1 MAESVAGDGN
11 NVKRYT
17 EQLAAKI
24 DSLSLKDRKKLFD
37 RIRSI
42 VPKPYLSKYC
52 PPTISPKQEAFL
64 CAPNLEVL
72 FGGAAGGSK
81 TASLLIAALQYADQ
95 PNYNALIV
103 RRTYAELAMPGAT
116 MSLANEWLSKT
127 DAKKV
132 KGQDYVFPA
141 GATLTF
147 GYLSRPD
154 DKYRYGSANYDY
166 IGVDEA
172 AEFPIVDDY
181 TFLFSRI
188 RRRKGS
194 KIPPRMRLAA
204 NPVGPGATWLKKRF
218 ITFPGADNLKSEPCF
233 LCSHFHWDKPCANE
247 CDCERN
253 PNSEPRLYV
262 PAKLDDNP
270 YIDVDAYLR
279 SLAQLDPFMRQALR
293 NGDWNAKP
301 PGKMF
306 RREWFQLISSIPR
319 SLYCYRVRFWD
330 LAATQEDK
338 NKNPSWTCGARMAY
352 DNGLF
357 YVEDVK
363 RIRETPGTVKDLV
376 MQTAELDGTDVEV
389 WIEQEPGS
397 SGIAVIDDYIRSMPR
412 FTVRP
417 FKVTGPKETRAAPFA
432 SQCEAKNVRM
442 VEGAWNEAFLEE
454 VEQFPSTTWKNDQVD
469 ASSGAYNVLA
479 ENGQYVAPEG
489 YGERVKPDW
498 NFGDSNWR

>member
-1 MAESVAGDGN
+1 MEGPFTGDGIS
-11 NVKRYT
+11 VKRYT

-24 DSLSLKDRKKLFD
+24 DSLPIEDRKKLFD

-127 DAKKV
+127 DARKM

-147 GYLSRPD
+147 GYLCRPD

-233 LCSHFHWDKPCANE
+233 LCNHFHWDKQCTNE
-247 CDCERN
+247 CDCEKN

-270 YIDVDAYLR
+270 YIDVEAYLR
-279 SLAQLDPFMRQALR
+279 SLSQLDPFMRQALR
-293 NGDWNAKP
+293 NGDWDAKP

-306 RREWFQLISSIPR
+306 QRKWFKVIPEQAMPR

-338 NKNPSWTCGARMAY
+338 GKNPSWTCGVRMSY
-352 DNGLF
+352 DDYKF
-357 YVEDVK
+357 TVEDVI
-363 RIRETPGTVKDLV
+363 RLRETPGEVKRVV
-376 MQTAELDGTDVEV
+376 MNTAESDGADVEV
-389 WIEQEPGS
+389 WIEKEGGS
-397 SGIAVIDDYIRSMPR
+397 SGKAVIDDYIRSMPR
-412 FTVRP
+412 FAVRP
-417 FKVTGPKETRAAPFA
+417 FDLSGRSKEVRAMPFA
-432 SQCEAKNVRM
+432 AQAEGENVRLLA
-442 VEGAWNEAFLEE
+442 GAWNETFLEE
-454 VEQFPSTTWKNDQVD
+454 LEQFPSSAWKNDQVD
-469 ASSGAYNVLA
+469 ASAGAYNVLS
-479 ENGQYVAPEG
+479 ENGQWVAPES
-489 YGERVKPDW
+489 YGERQRPDW
-498 NFGDSNWR
+498 NFNT